1 MLMGCLYLGSVWA
14 VAIPIKEMYQVQLAQ
29 LQAEDILILTHIA
42 CTLTSEQRN
51 LLNLFKRGYE
61 LNH

>member
-1 MLMGCLYLGSVWA
+1 MLMGCIYLGSVWA
-14 VAIPIKEMYQVQLAQ
+14 IAIPIQEMYQFQLAQ
-29 LQAEDILILTHIA
+29 LQNRRHQILPQIP

>member
-1 MLMGCLYLGSVWA
+1 MLLGCLYLGSVWA
-14 VAIPIKEMYQVQLAQ
+14 IAIPIKEMYHLTGPASSRRHP
-29 LQAEDILILTHIA
+29 ILPQIA